1 MIPTAIQT
9 PSRVLI
15 DPGCGR
21 KRQKNSELAPTPP
34 QKREWLLVCLP
45 DLANYLQLLL
55 GIYSPLLQAIS
66 ADLARTTRDKGG
78 ISDLDLEPTQHKH
91 TYIQD
96 ALAVSACFLDD
107 YRWLLF

>member
-1 MIPTAIQT
+1 
-9 PSRVLI
+9 V
-15 DPGCGR
+15 GENV
-21 KRQKNSELAPTPP
+21 KKNSELAPTPP

-66 ADLARTTRDKGG
+66 AGLSENDQTKTRDEGG
-78 ISDLDLEPTQHKH
+78 ISDLYLEPAQHKH